1 MTKGEEMTLE
11 LTLDSCSDAIM
22 LSRCHATGSVKHE
35 KKKIQSMTE

>member
-22 LSRCHATGSVKHE
+22 LSRCHATGQSSQI
-35 KKKIQSMTE
+35 KKIQSMTE